1 MSASDARP
9 AGKLRIWG
17 LTGGVAAGKSTVAR
31 LLEREGLPV
40 VDADQVARELSA
52 PGGAAYEAI
61 VARFGTA
68 DRARLREKVFAD
80 PAARRELEAILHPLI
95 VVESERRFRALA
107 DAFAGDPAR
116 FVAVYEAALL
126 VETGRWRDFEGLIV
140 VSAPTAVRRQRL
152 IERDGH
158 SPELADR
165 ILAAQIPD
173 SDRRRVAT
181 VVIENDADRAELE
194 RRVRHVARRILM
206 IEA

>member
-1 MSASDARP
+1 MSASDGRAP
-9 AGKLRIWG
+9 SKLRIWG
-17 LTGGVAAGKSTVAR
+17 LTGGVAAGKSTVAK
-31 LLEREGLPV
+31 LLEKEGLPV

-52 PGGAAYEAI
+52 PGGAAHAAI

-68 DRARLREKVFAD
+68 DRAKLRERVFAD
-80 PAARRELEAILHPLI
+80 PTARRELEAILHPLI
-95 VVESERRFRALA
+95 AAESERRFRALA

-126 VETGRWRDFEGLIV
+126 VETGRYRDLEGLIV

-158 SPELADR
+158 APELADR

-181 VVIENDADRAELE
+181 VVIENGADRAELE
-194 RRVRHVARRILM
+194 RRVRHVARRIRQ
-206 IEA
+206 IET